1 VFIAKGIKEKKR
13 ISLTA
18 FILHVNCFKL
28 NYQELKETKRV
39 NETKSKRNKLT
50 FKTRL
55 FLPALY
61 PLFLFVLLATLL
73 RPH

>member
-39 NETKSKRNKLT
+39 NEQKVKEIN
-50 FKTRL
+50 
-55 FLPALY
+55 
-61 PLFLFVLLATLL
+61 
-73 RPH
+73 